1 MMALNFPMRCND
13 VVAQYLRI
21 DQVAIVIARAKVAG
35 QDEKVSPPTG
45 GTPSSKLPSAR
56 PKSVGIAPVLVWAH
70 RSDESRA

>member
-45 GTPSSKLPSAR
+45 GTPSFRALGQSA
-56 PKSVGIAPVLVWAH
+56 SASL
-70 RSDESRA
+70 RS